1 VRSSDASSPIS
12 SYVGPNGLTV
22 RSYDDV
28 VAAKS
33 IYDRLLQGLLIGAE
47 ASHVTVRFDFAATG
61 STSTMA
67 ARSNGGPYDQFTA
80 TSDVS
85 YLSWLDG
92 DNELFHEYGHA
103 WSLYFAYIVQQ
114 DPTMRAYL
122 AARGLTGDVRLNS
135 SYGWS
140 VRELIAED
148 YRQLFGTPSAQA
160 AAQMNREISPAADVV
175 GLKSFL
181 ATGFTAQPPPA

>member
-1 VRSSDASSPIS
+1 
-12 SYVGPNGLTV
+12 
-22 RSYDDV
+22 
-28 VAAKS
+28 
-33 IYDRLLQGLLIGAE
+33 
-47 ASHVTVRFDFAATG
+47 
-61 STSTMA
+61 MA